1 MKFYTKPVVVFY
13 EKKGCGGNA
22 RQKELLKKAGVEF
35 EVKDILN
42 TIWTKELLEGF
53 FEGLSVENIFN
64 MSALKIKNNAL
75 DIAVLSKEEFIELM
89 LKEPILIKRPLLRL
103 IKPNCVDLI
112 LIKSMRYFI
121 LPCQNP
127 KILMNVKAILHA
139 RVFKKYL
146 QTV

>member
-1 MKFYTKPVVVFY
+1 MKFYTKPVGVFY

-75 DIAVLSKEEFIELM
+75 DIAVLSKEESIELM
-89 LKEPILIKRPLLRL
+89 LKEPILIKRPLLEINQTKL
-103 IKPNCVDLI
+103 CGFDIDKINALLHIAMPKPKDINEC
-112 LIKSMRYFI
+112 KSNT
-121 LPCQNP
+121 PC
-127 KILMNVKAILHA
+127 KSV
-139 RVFKKYL
+139 
-146 QTV
+146 

>member
-42 TIWTKELLEGF
+42 TIWTKELLEGI

-75 DIAVLSKEEFIELM
+75 DIAVLSKEESIELM
-89 LKEPILIKRPLLRL
+89 LKEPILIKRPLLEINQTKL
-103 IKPNCVDLI
+103 CGFDIDKINALLHIAMPKPKDINEC
-112 LIKSMRYFI
+112 KSNT
-121 LPCQNP
+121 PC
-127 KILMNVKAILHA
+127 KSV
-139 RVFKKYL
+139 
-146 QTV
+146 

>member
-75 DIAVLSKEEFIELM
+75 DIAVLSKEESIELM
-89 LKEPILIKRPLLRL
+89 LKEPILIKRPLLEINQTKL
-103 IKPNCVDLI
+103 CGFDIDKINALLHIAMPKPKDINEC
-112 LIKSMRYFI
+112 KSNT
-121 LPCQNP
+121 PC
-127 KILMNVKAILHA
+127 KSV
-139 RVFKKYL
+139 
-146 QTV
+146 